1 MLTDL
6 SGRPLPPSDIARRL
20 ERIDNTLGMVY
31 VQMGANGTG
40 TWAITKK
47 WTPNDPRRAHIQA
60 GNVAPDSDWDVIAY
74 LPADCSVDQAYGYFV
89 SRMKVSTRE
98 DVRHM
103 LNNLHK
109 WNEAQTDANWQPVM
123 DEAMSQ
129 VEGMAHGLVRA
140 GSTQKRRK
148 RGE

>member
-40 TWAITKK
+40 TWAITKT
-47 WTPNDPRRAHIQA
+47 WTPTDPRRAHIQA
-60 GNVAPDSDWDVIAY
+60 GSVKPDEDWDVIAY
-74 LPADCSVDQAYGYFV
+74 LPPDCPVEQAYGYFV
-89 SRMKVSTRE
+89 SRMKTSTRE

-103 LNNLHK
+103 LNRVHL
-109 WNEAQTDANWQPVM
+109 WNETQRDANWQPVM